1 MLFYIYR
8 SNICSKKDEIVMAK
22 IIQFKSKAQ
31 LQQEAREEIER
42 EWLAFLESEHQM
54 LAENEVKTAR
64 DIFAPSDEINDMKF

>member
-1 MLFYIYR
+1 MLFYIYK
-8 SNICSKKDEIVMAK
+8 SNICSKKGEIEMAK